1 MSGHGQKQS
10 SDTEWT
16 LILWDI
22 ENVAVPEELRHA
34 AGVQLL
40 TETLKAE
47 FATKLNKEL
56 HCIKLACRWSHP
68 QSPYSDLLGSLTT
81 LGDVEALS
89 YQWQGHPGDKVHN
102 ADRMLRRAADRFMHM
117 MERKG
122 PNRPQHLVVF
132 ITSDEDFSEKVTE
145 LRARNFDVQIGQQ
158 VANITTVNV
167 LAGRNRQYMA
177 ILDFG
182 AAPNPAQQ
190 AADAV
195 ARLDGQFWGTTKVRA
210 ELYPPTAASA
220 AAIQPVQPVTNSA
233 VNEAARSPF
242 SCPST
247 APSRAAAWAGI
258 SSHDTGSKISP
269 GGMTGST
276 TNAAAKPTQQA
287 SDGTT
292 LTESTVPSKAEP
304 RLDPADQ
311 KLSEL
316 RRYTVVLQNAVH
328 NIDLVEMLMGREDGG
343 KELCLSVW
351 RVIDA

>member
-1 MSGHGQKQS
+1 M
-10 SDTEWT
+10 
-16 LILWDI
+16 
-22 ENVAVPEELRHA
+22 
-34 AGVQLL
+34 
-40 TETLKAE
+40 
-47 FATKLNKEL
+47 
-56 HCIKLACRWSHP
+56 
-68 QSPYSDLLGSLTT
+68 
-81 LGDVEALS
+81 
-89 YQWQGHPGDKVHN
+89 
-102 ADRMLRRAADRFMHM
+102 
-117 MERKG
+117 
-122 PNRPQHLVVF
+122 
-132 ITSDEDFSEKVTE
+132 
-145 LRARNFDVQIGQQ
+145 ARQIGQQ

-304 RLDPADQ
+304 VTVNGGSRGGQACQGVQEFSRMMNGAADIGMGNGTESGLGADPGACGGDDPCWGFDSAHGESEVFLPEQINHLEQQYQQLQRLDPADQ